1 MTAQQQTSMRLK
13 GTPKSMPVPV
23 PAPVMLAHPRV
34 GCAYARFVKPVLD
47 RVGAALLLLITL
59 PVILLVCLAVYL
71 QLGRPIFFRQ
81 PRVGRDGTTFGMLKF
96 RTMEPDRRRRQAPVP
111 ASKDRRRQHK
121 SADEPPPHRSRPDPA
136 PLQPRRASRLQA
148 SAPASAALPA
158 SPAGSTTAH
167 PGSTRGCRPRRSPTF
182 TVSCTMPSVT
192 LSSGGR

>member
-71 QLGRPIFFRQ
+71 LGRPIFFRQ

-121 SADEPPPHRSRPDPA
+121 SADDPRHTDLGRILRRCSLDESRGFRQARRQVPHCRHHLPGAQLRTREARGAVAQDGRQRSRCPA
-136 PLQPRRASRLQA
+136 QGPR
-148 SAPASAALPA
+148 
-158 SPAGSTTAH
+158 
-167 PGSTRGCRPRRSPTF
+167 
-182 TVSCTMPSVT
+182 
-192 LSSGGR
+192 